1 MSLKCC
7 SVSILKILIENIV
20 KISIL
25 FIYDLVL
32 INVFLEDFQHLSTNF
47 LIYTAHMTIKYPSV
61 VVFLHK
67 TYNVIL
73 YKSRPISKHITYER
87 MRSRQ
92 KHWTRRFLLKM
103 KHTEMRRRR
112 WHVWEGNRPLNA
124 NILSPGRLYLFL
136 ENLYPICSTLVFLA
150 FVEAMICLSFKKDN
164 YQWCQFQKYKAAIIC
179 ICVYTACLEI
189 KHT

>member
-1 MSLKCC
+1 M
-7 SVSILKILIENIV
+7 
-20 KISIL
+20 L
-25 FIYDLVL
+25 F
-32 INVFLEDFQHLSTNF
+32 FWDFQHLSTNF

-61 VVFLHK
+61 VVFLYK

-73 YKSRPISKHITYER
+73 KKSRAISKHITYER

-103 KHTEMRRRR
+103 KQTEMRRRR

-136 ENLYPICSTLVFLA
+136 DKLIFYLFHMSFSNIRVGCIISYDFNILNSSKYSPIYIV
-150 FVEAMICLSFKKDN
+150 
-164 YQWCQFQKYKAAIIC
+164 
-179 ICVYTACLEI
+179 
-189 KHT
+189 